1 MITQNYM
8 KHKDIRVPYLLTVYG
23 KEEIKAVND
32 VLKDPTKIA
41 SGPRVRDFEQ
51 KISKMF
57 GKKFGIL
64 LNSGS
69 SANFLAIDTLNLP
82 RGSEVITPVLTFAT
96 TVAPL
101 VQLGLVPAFADVVE
115 GTYQI
120 NLDQM
125 ESLVT
130 KKTKAIMIPS
140 LMGNMADLGKLQA
153 FARKHKLWFIED
165 SCDVLGAKFAG
176 RPTGTYSDISTTS
189 FYAAHVITTAGA
201 GGLVSF
207 HDGALAKKALIKANW
222 GRESTLF
229 GFYEKSEELKK
240 RFTGD
245 LDGMPYDA
253 KFVFSELGY
262 NFQSTEINAAFGL
275 EQLKRF
281 PQFVARRR
289 KNAKMLLDF
298 FKKYEDF
305 FVMPKAHPKAETFWH
320 AFPLTIR
327 DGAPF
332 TRMEITKFLEEK
344 NIQTRPIF
352 TGNILRQP
360 GFRNIEA
367 KKLTGGYPVADNIMR
382 NGFLIGCN
390 HGLLD
395 PHMKHLIN
403 SFEEFFKTLNVR

>member
-1 MITQNYM
+1 MA
-8 KHKDIRVPYLLTVYG
+8 KSRKIRVPYLLTVFG
-23 KEEIKAVND
+23 KEEIKAVNE

-41 SGPRVRDFEQ
+41 SGPRVREFEQ

-57 GKKFGIL
+57 GKKFGIMV
-64 LNSGS
+64 NSGS
-69 SANFLAIDTLNLP
+69 SANLLAVDVLDLP
-82 RGSEVITPVLTFAT
+82 KGSEVITPVLTFAT

-101 VQLGLVPAFADVVE
+101 IQRGLVPAFADVEE

-120 NLDQM
+120 NINQIGTLL
-125 ESLVT
+125 S
-130 KKTKAIMIPS
+130 KKTKALMIPS
-140 LMGNMADLGKLQA
+140 LMGNMADLSKLQA
-153 FARKHKLWFIED
+153 FSKKNNLWFIED

-176 RPTGTYSDISTTS
+176 RPTGSFSDISTTS

-201 GGLVSF
+201 GGLVAF
-207 HDGALAKKALIKANW
+207 HDGKLAKRALIKANW

-240 RFTGD
+240 RFSGS
-245 LDGMPYDA
+245 LDGMDYDA

-281 PQFVARRR
+281 PEFVARR
-289 KNAKMLLDF
+289 KLNADALLKF
-298 FKKYEDF
+298 FKRYEEF
-305 FVMPKAHPKAETFWH
+305 FILPKQHPKAETFWH

-327 DGAPF
+327 RNAPF
-332 TRMEITKFLEEK
+332 TRLEITKYLEER

-360 GFRNIEA
+360 AFRHIEA
-367 KKLTGGYPVADNIMR
+367 KTLKEGYPVADHIMR

-390 HGLLD
+390 HGLGKEHIKYLT
-395 PHMKHLIN
+395 N
-403 SFEEFFKTLNVR
+403 TFTEFLRNIENR

>member
-1 MITQNYM
+1 M
-8 KHKDIRVPYLLTVYG
+8 KNKNIRVPYLLTVYG
-23 KEEIKAVND
+23 KEEIRAVNE

-57 GKKFGIL
+57 GKKFGIMV
-64 LNSGS
+64 NSGS
-69 SANFLAIDTLNLP
+69 SANLLAVDVLNLP
-82 RGSEVITPVLTFAT
+82 KGSEVITPILTFAT

-101 VQLGLVPAFADVVE
+101 VQQGLVPAFADVEE

-120 NLDQM
+120 NLNQL
-125 ESLVT
+125 ESLVSP
-130 KKTKAIMIPS
+130 KTKALMIPS
-140 LMGNMADLGKLQA
+140 LMGNMADLAKLRD
-153 FARKHKLWFIED
+153 FAKKHKLYFIED

-176 RPTGTYSDISTTS
+176 RPTGSYSDISTTS

-201 GGLVSF
+201 GGLVAF
-207 HDGALAKKALIKANW
+207 HDGNLAKRALIKANW

-229 GFYEKSEELKK
+229 GFYEESEELKK
-240 RFTGD
+240 RFAGS
-245 LDGMPYDA
+245 LEGMDYDA

-281 PQFVARRR
+281 PQFVARRK
-289 KNAKMLLDF
+289 KNAETLMKF
-298 FKKYEDF
+298 FQRYEEF
-305 FVMPKAHPKAETFWH
+305 FILPKQHPKAETFWH

-327 DGAPF
+327 HGAPF
-332 TRMEITKFLEEK
+332 TRLEITQYLEER

-360 GFRNIEA
+360 AFRNIKA
-367 KKLTGGYPVADNIMR
+367 KTLKGGYPVADNIMR

-390 HGLLD
+390 HGLQD
-395 PHMKHLIN
+395 EHIAHLMD
-403 SFEEFFKTLNVR
+403 SFEQFLKSK